1 MLYIVFFFFHKRDK
15 SGSKLPKINCSR
27 WISYT
32 SKIESDQHAS
42 GDGILEYYYNYW
54 NISSVAAISMISL
67 FRGQYGCLQ
76 IWLYMVAY
84 KSCNLHFLRSLAE
97 SYCNRFFTSTRDT
110 GRYLSRDLVFDIQG
124 NPV

>member
-1 MLYIVFFFFHKRDK
+1 MFCKNKKVVYNIIVINKYCYILFFFFHKRDK
-15 SGSKLPKINCSR
+15 NGSKLPKINCSR

-67 FRGQYGCLQ
+67 FRTKTDVGKILVIYGCLQ
-76 IWLYMVAY
+76 IL
-84 KSCNLHFLRSLAE
+84 
-97 SYCNRFFTSTRDT
+97 
-110 GRYLSRDLVFDIQG
+110 
-124 NPV
+124 